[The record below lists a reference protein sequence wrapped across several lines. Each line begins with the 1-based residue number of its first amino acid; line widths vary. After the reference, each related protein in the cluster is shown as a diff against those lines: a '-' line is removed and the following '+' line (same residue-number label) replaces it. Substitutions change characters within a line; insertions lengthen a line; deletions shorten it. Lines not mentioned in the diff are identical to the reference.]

1 MRIAAKV
8 KHTYRQE
15 YPLVC
20 DFKDH
25 LEQFGHSDFTLLYSK
40 RIAPKLGSNQT
51 WYTTFDQIMVKSY
64 TPAYIKLT
72 GCGNTLYITGI
83 ERIIELVYD
92 NCTEYVIICNDADI
106 GDTPIHSVVRLRMQQ
121 VNPSF

>member
-8 KHTYRQE
+8 KHIFRE
-15 YPLVC
+15 EFWLLC
-20 DFKDH
+20 DFEDH
-25 LEQFGHSDFTLLYSK
+25 LSHFKQGSFTLLYSK
-40 RIAPKLGSNQT
+40 RTTPHLCTNQT
-51 WYTTFDQIMVKSY
+51 WRATFDQIMVKSVC
-64 TPAYIKLT
+64 PAFIKLT

-92 NCTEYVIICNDADI
+92 NYTEYVIICNDANK
-106 GDTPIHSVVRLRMQQ
+106 GDTPIHSVVRLRMEH

>member
-8 KHTYRQE
+8 KHIFRE
-15 YPLVC
+15 EFWLLC
-20 DFKDH
+20 DFEDH
-25 LEQFGHSDFTLLYSK
+25 LSHFKQGSFSLLYS
-40 RIAPKLGSNQT
+40 RRTNPYLWTNQT
-51 WYTTFDQIMVKSY
+51 WRATFDQIMVKSY
-64 TPAYIKLT
+64 APAYIKLT

-92 NCTEYVIICNDADI
+92 NCTEYVIICNDAGID
-106 GDTPIHSVVRLRMQQ
+106 DTPVHSVVRLRMQQ